1 METMEQGAAQP
12 AKTGTLQGKTF
23 TKQGPTA
30 SEAQAGTADQPNA
43 AIEKAAIDATLG
55 VGFDKVIAAV
65 KAGQTAQRIQ
75 WKGQMSLV
83 GNKDKD
89 GKIVGLSMKTSAGV
103 SQAGLHNLD
112 LLATD
117 WKII

>member
-1 METMEQGAAQP
+1 METMQAGGEQP
-12 AKTGTLQGKTF
+12 AKTAPKTMQAKTF
-23 TKQGPTA
+23 SAPGDPVAKKGA
-30 SEAQAGTADQPNA
+30 DEAKPDSAPL
-43 AIEKAAIDATLG
+43 E
-55 VGFDKVIAAV
+55 VGFDKVIVAV
-65 KAGQTAQRIQ
+65 KAGQTAQRVQ

-89 GKIVGLSMKTSAGV
+89 GKIVGLAMKTSA
-103 SQAGLHNLD
+103 STSNAGLHNLD